1 MRLFFFTYFR
11 AMQSNDLHPSI
22 KGMRTTAIGIAVSL
36 VLVFV
41 KFFSGYI
48 GHSYALIADAS
59 ETSADVL
66 SSALLWIGL
75 RISLKPPDKEHP
87 YGHGKA
93 EPLAAIIISLFLI
106 GTAIWIAFNAIIF
119 IRTPHHLP
127 QKFTLG
133 VLVIVILIKEA
144 MFRYVLKVGKEI
156 NSQAV
161 KSDAWHHRSDAI
173 TSIAAF
179 VGILIAVLLGKG
191 YEAADD
197 WAALIASFIIVYNG
211 IHLLRPALNEVMDAA
226 PSNGIVKKVRQLA
239 ADIPQVDL
247 VEKCFVRKMGFDYYV
262 DLHIQV
268 APNLTV
274 AEGHAIAHQVKDIL
288 LKSDLRIKDVLI
300 HVEPYA

>member
-1 MRLFFFTYFR
+1 
-11 AMQSNDLHPSI
+11 MQSRDVHPSVR
-22 KGMRTTAIGIAVSL
+22 GMRTTALGIAISI

-41 KFFSGYI
+41 KFISGYI
-48 GHSYALIADAS
+48 GHSYALIADGS
-59 ETSADVL
+59 ETAADVL
-66 SSALLWIGL
+66 SSALLWLGL
-75 RISLKPPDKEHP
+75 RISVKPADKEHP

-93 EPLAAIIISLFLI
+93 EPLVGVLIALFLVA
-106 GTAIWIAFNAIIF
+106 TAFWIAYNAIIL

-127 QKFTLG
+127 EKFTLG
-133 VLVIVILIKEA
+133 ILLVVILIKEA

-179 VGILIAVLLGKG
+179 IGILVAVILGKG

-197 WAALIASFIIVYNG
+197 WAALVASLFILYNG
-211 IHLLRPALNEVMDAA
+211 IRLLRPALNEIMDAA
-226 PSNGIVKKVRQLA
+226 PSSEIVGKVRELA
-239 ADIPQVDL
+239 ANIPDVDL

-268 APNLTV
+268 SPLLTV
-274 AEGHAIAHQVKDIL
+274 AQGHEIAHQVKDRL
-288 LKSDLRIKDVLI
+288 LNSELRIKDVLI
-300 HVEPYA
+300 HVEPYLKPAER

>member
-1 MRLFFFTYFR
+1 
-11 AMQSNDLHPSI
+11 MQSNDIHPSI
-22 KGMRTTAIGIAVSL
+22 KGMRTTALGIAVSI

-106 GTAIWIAFNAIIF
+106 GTAVWIAWNAIIF

-161 KSDAWHHRSDAI
+161 KSDAYHHRSDAI

-179 VGILIAVLLGKG
+179 IGIGIAVLLGKG

-211 IHLLRPALNEVMDAA
+211 IHLLRPALDEVMDAA
-226 PSNGIVKKVRQLA
+226 PSNEIVKKIRQLA
-239 ADIPQVDL
+239 AEIPRVDQ

-274 AEGHAIAHQVKDIL
+274 AEGHAIAHQVKDSL
-288 LKSDLRIKDVLI
+288 LNSDLRIKDVLI